1 MLEVIRW
8 ISSKFGI
15 DGAIGYSSLARI
27 IQAAG
32 GAVTVFFIAAF
43 LDKNEQGFYYTFGS
57 ILALQIFFELGLG
70 GIIIQYVAHEAAH
83 LSRNGKIVNGPEFHI
98 SRISSLFKL
107 FIRWYGIISIIF
119 FIAVL
124 FGGFCFFKDDSNG
137 TYNTVSWMYPWIIL
151 STASAVNLLLSP
163 LIAFIEGI
171 GDVKAVAKMRF
182 YIQCLTIFAV
192 WTTLV
197 LGGKLY
203 ASAVAAVINLIII
216 IYFIFHNYKALI
228 SQLWKHNVTQAISYK
243 NEIFPYQWRIALSW
257 ISGYFIFQLF
267 NPVLFKFCGP
277 AVAGQMGMT
286 LTALNGILSLTL
298 NWTTTKVP
306 LWSGYISLQRY
317 DNLDDSYR
325 SNLRNSSY
333 VCLGALT
340 LFWVFLS
347 LLEIFDMPLYH
358 RFLPLWLSVIL
369 GCTIFFNNIINM
381 WATYLRCHKKEPFM
395 IQAII
400 VGLCCASSTIIS
412 GKYFGVDGVVI
423 GYTLIVIFISLPL
436 SYYIFK
442 TKRKEYHGAQ

>member
-1 MLEVIRW
+1 MLEVIKR

-15 DGAIGYSSLARI
+15 DGAIGYSSIARI

-83 LSRNGKIVNGPEFHI
+83 LSRNGKIVNGSEFHI

-119 FIAVL
+119 FVAVL
-124 FGGFCFFKDDSNG
+124 FGGICFFKDDSNG

-317 DNLDDSYR
+317 DDLDDSYR

-347 LLEIFDMPLYH
+347 LLEILNIPLYL
-358 RFLPLWLSVIL
+358 RFLPIWLSVIL

-400 VGLCCASSTIIS
+400 VGLCCACSTIIL